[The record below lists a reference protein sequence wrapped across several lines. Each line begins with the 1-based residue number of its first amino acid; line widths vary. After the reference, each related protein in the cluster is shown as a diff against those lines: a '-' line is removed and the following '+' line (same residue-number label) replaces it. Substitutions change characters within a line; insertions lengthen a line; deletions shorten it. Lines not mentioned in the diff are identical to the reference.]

1 MALLRDLILSKD
13 TMKIDTKTTIIL
25 VLLGVIFGMIAR
37 LQGWF

>member
-13 TMKIDTKTTIIL
+13 TMNIDTKTTIIL

>member
-1 MALLRDLILSKD
+1 MNFKL
-13 TMKIDTKTTIIL
+13 DTKTTIIF